1 MTIIVLLLLLVI
13 IAFLAIQ
20 QKLRCLGDR
29 ELAELPDHCDIDSL
43 D

>member
-1 MTIIVLLLLLVI
+1 MTILLLLVI

-29 ELAELPDHCDIDSL
+29 ELAELPDHRDIDPL